1 MRVLLFIVG
10 GLVVVVIAAVATS
23 LWWLSTGDGRDWA
36 TGQVSERV
44 GRDITIEDMN
54 IDWAWH
60 PDIEVTGL
68 RLANADWAR
77 ADDLMRAD
85 RVAFR
90 IHPWP
95 LLRGDIV
102 LDYLT
107 LQAPQIDLER
117 NAEGAA
123 NWSFGENPV
132 AGAAAESVS
141 PEDRDD
147 APRIGR
153 LEIRDGRLAYRD
165 PNRGIEVEGTVETGS
180 GEMDAPE
187 PLSLKLEGALQDRQL
202 TIDFTGGSILELRD
216 GDDPYPVDLRIL
228 AGGTDFALKGT
239 FADPIALEGADVAID
254 FSGPNLADIF
264 PLFGVPTPPTPP
276 YALSGRVTRDGKVWQ
291 VQNLDGRIGD
301 SDMAGTATLD
311 YGPER
316 PMLTADLVSQKL
328 DFDDL
333 GPLVGA
339 TPAYG
344 EGETASEE
352 QERIGRRLVEEGKLF
367 PDIPIAVE
375 RLRLMDMNVTFE
387 APNVISR
394 TELAITSLQATVKIE
409 NGRAVANPF
418 RMGVADGVLSGE
430 LALNARDEVPSADA
444 DVTFEDLALAAFF
457 KDSKYF
463 ETMDGTLSGRLYII
477 GSGNSLADIMA
488 VANGDGVI
496 EISKGAF
503 SGLLIEAAG
512 VDLIESLIL
521 FIGDDAR
528 VPIRCGVGRAVV
540 KDGVAQFD
548 RVVVDTADSVLYAH
562 GGVNLLDQSVDLY
575 ITADAKDF
583 SLIDLEAPV
592 RVKGPLGDPETS
604 IEPNKP
610 DLPFFEMGEAQDVDC
625 AGLRRQVMQD
635 G

>member
-1 MRVLLFIVG
+1 MRLLLAILG
-10 GLVVVVIAAVATS
+10 GLVAVVVVAVIAGM
-23 LWWLSTGDGRDWA
+23 WWISTAGGRDWA
-36 TGQVSERV
+36 VGHVSERV
-44 GRDITIEDMN
+44 GRDIVIEDLSV
-54 IDWAWH
+54 DWAWH
-60 PDIEVTGL
+60 PEIRVTGL
-68 RLANADWAR
+68 RLANAEWAR
-77 ADDLMRAD
+77 ARDLMRAD

-117 NAEGAA
+117 GPEGRA
-123 NWSFGENPV
+123 NWSFWESP
-132 AGAAAESVS
+132 AAATAAEAVS

-165 PNRGIEVEGTVETGS
+165 PERGIDVEGTVATGS

-187 PLSLKLEGALQDRQL
+187 PLALALKGTLQEQPL
-202 TIDFTGGSILELRD
+202 SVDFTGGSILELRD
-216 GDDPYPVDLRIL
+216 GDEPYPVELKIV
-228 AGGTDFALKGT
+228 AGRTDFALKGT

-276 YALSGRVTRDGKVWQ
+276 YKLSGRVTRDGKVWH
-291 VQNLDGRIGD
+291 VENLEGRIGD
-301 SDMAGTATLD
+301 SDIAGTATLD
-311 YGPER
+311 YRPAR

-352 QERIGRRLVEEGKLF
+352 QERIGRQLVEEGKLF
-367 PDIPIAVE
+367 PDIPIAAE
-375 RLRLMDMNVTFE
+375 RLRVMDMNVTLK
-387 APNVISR
+387 APQVISR
-394 TELAITSLQATVKIE
+394 TELAITSLEATVKIE

-430 LALNARDEVPSADA
+430 LALNAREEVPSADA
-444 DVTFEDLALAAFF
+444 DVTFDDLALAAFF

-463 ETMDGTLSGRLYII
+463 ETMGGTLSGKLYII
-477 GSGNSLADIMA
+477 GSGRSLADIMA
-488 VANGDGVI
+488 ASDGDAVI

-512 VDLIESLIL
+512 VDLVETLIL
-521 FIGDDAR
+521 YIGDDAR
-528 VPIRCGVGRAVV
+528 VPIRCGAGRATV
-540 KDGVAQFD
+540 KQGVARFD
-548 RVVVDTADSVLYAH
+548 RVVVDTADSVLYAR
-562 GGVNLLDQSVDLY
+562 GGLNLLDQTVDLY

-592 RVKGPLGDPETS
+592 RVKGPIGDPETS
-604 IEPNKP
+604 IEPDKP
-610 DLPFFEMGEAQDVDC
+610 DLPFFEMGEAEDVDC
-625 AGLRRQVMQD
+625 GALRQQVMQ
-635 G
+635 GG

>member
-1 MRVLLFIVG
+1 MRVLLIILG
-10 GLVVVVIAAVATS
+10 GLVVVVTAALATGM
-23 LWWLSTGDGRDWA
+23 WWLTTDGGRDWA
-36 TGQVSERV
+36 AGQVSERV
-44 GRDITIEDMN
+44 GRDIIVEEMR
-54 IDWAWH
+54 IDWGWR
-60 PDIEVTGL
+60 PEVEVTGL

-77 ADDLMRAD
+77 ADDLIRAE
-85 RVAFR
+85 RVAFQ

-107 LQAPQIDLER
+107 LQAPRIDLER
-117 NAEGAA
+117 NAEGRA

-165 PNRGIEVEGTVETGS
+165 PARGIEVEGTVATGS

-187 PLSLKLEGALQDRQL
+187 PLALKLEGTLQDRPL

-216 GDDPYPVDLRIL
+216 GDEPYPVELKIL
-228 AGGTDFALKGT
+228 AGGTDFALTGT

-254 FSGPNLADIF
+254 FSGPNLADLF
-264 PLFGVPTPPTPP
+264 LLFGVPTPPTPP
-276 YALSGRVTRDGKVWQ
+276 YSLAGRVTRDGKVWQ
-291 VQNLDGRIGD
+291 VTNLDGRIGD
-301 SDMAGTATLD
+301 SDIAGSATLD
-311 YGPER
+311 YRPER

-344 EGETASEE
+344 EGETASPD

-375 RLRLMDMNVTFE
+375 RLRLMDMNVTFD
-387 APNVISR
+387 APNVLSR
-394 TELAITSLQATVKIE
+394 TELAITSLQATVTLD

-430 LALNARDEVPSADA
+430 LVLNARDEVPSADA
-444 DVTFEDLALAAFF
+444 DVTFQDLALAAFF
-457 KDSKYF
+457 EDSKYF
-463 ETMDGTLSGRLYII
+463 ETMGGTLSGALYII
-477 GSGNSLADIMA
+477 GSGRSLADIMA
-488 VANGDGVI
+488 TADGDGVI
-496 EISKGAF
+496 EVSKGAF
-503 SGLLIEAAG
+503 SGLLIEAAS
-512 VDLIESLIL
+512 VDLVETLIL
-521 FIGDDAR
+521 FVGDDAR
-528 VPIRCGVGRAVV
+528 VPIRCGAGRAVV

-548 RVVVDTADSVLYAH
+548 RVVVDTADSVLYAR
-562 GGVNLLDQSVDLY
+562 GGVNLLDQTVDLY

-592 RVKGPLGDPETS
+592 RVRGPLGSPETS
-604 IEPNKP
+604 IEPDKP

-625 AGLRRQVMQD
+625 GALRQQVMQ
-635 G
+635 GE

>member
-1 MRVLLFIVG
+1 MRLLLTLVG
-10 GLVVVVIAAVATS
+10 SLIAVVVVAALAGM
-23 LWWLSTGDGRDWA
+23 WWMTTAGGRGWA
-36 TGQVSERV
+36 VGHVSERV
-44 GRDITIEDMN
+44 GRDIIIEDMS
-54 IDWAWH
+54 IDWSWR
-60 PDIEVTGL
+60 PDVEVIGL
-68 RLANADWAR
+68 RLANTDWAR
-77 ADDLMRAD
+77 SDDLLRAD
-85 RVAFR
+85 RMAFK

-117 NAEGAA
+117 NAEGKA

-141 PEDRDD
+141 PEDRED
-147 APRIGR
+147 APRLGR
-153 LEIRDGRLAYRD
+153 LEIRDGTLAYRD
-165 PNRGIEVEGTVETGS
+165 PERGIDVEGTVATGS

-187 PLSLKLEGALQDRQL
+187 PLSLALKGTLQDQPL
-202 TIDFTGGSILELRD
+202 AIDFIGGSILELRD
-216 GDDPYPVDLRIL
+216 GDEPYPVDLKIV
-228 AGGTDFALKGT
+228 AGRTDFAMKGT
-239 FADPIALEGADVAID
+239 FVDPIALEGADVAVD

-276 YALSGRVTRDGKVWQ
+276 YKLTGHVTRDGKVWH
-291 VQNLDGRIGD
+291 VENMDGRIGD
-301 SDMAGTATLD
+301 SDIAGTATLD

-316 PMLTADLVSQKL
+316 PMLTADLTSQKL

-352 QERIGRRLVEEGKLF
+352 QERIGRRLVDEGKLF
-367 PDIPIAVE
+367 PDIPIAT
-375 RLRLMDMNVTFE
+375 RRFRLMDMNVTLK
-387 APNVISR
+387 APNVLSR
-394 TELAITSLQATVKIE
+394 TELAITSLDATVKLE
-409 NGRAVANPF
+409 NGRAVVNPF
-418 RMGVADGVLSGE
+418 KMGVADGILSGE
-430 LALNARDEVPSADA
+430 LALNARDELPSADA
-444 DVTFEDLALAAFF
+444 DVTFDDLTLAAFF

-463 ETMDGTLSGRLYII
+463 ETMGGTLSGKLYIL
-477 GSGNSLADIMA
+477 GTGNSLADIMA
-488 VANGDGVI
+488 SANGDGVI

-512 VDLIESLIL
+512 VDLVETLIL
-521 FIGDDAR
+521 YIGDDAK
-528 VPIRCGVGRAVV
+528 VPIRCGAGRAVV
-540 KDGVAQFD
+540 KDGVARFD
-548 RVVVDTADSVLYAH
+548 RVVVDTTDSVLYAR
-562 GGVNLLDQSVDLY
+562 GGVNLLDQTVDLY

-604 IEPNKP
+604 IEPDKP

-625 AGLRRQVMQD
+625 GALRRRVMQ
-635 G
+635 GE